1 MNESEGGGSG
11 YVSVQEPSIRKVC
24 VMCGKRKGD
33 QMLVCAETGCP
44 VALHVKCF
52 PNEPKFDPSGKFF
65 CPYCSYKRATAK
77 VEEMKKRAILA
88 KRALLNFV
96 DAGLADHGRKRQNRA
111 NASAS
116 RNEIEGNEVL
126 PPKET
131 AAPVEKGPCLG
142 EQMGDAKGSSPPK
155 QPSKKE

>member
-1 MNESEGGGSG
+1 MSKSDSGGSPDI
-11 YVSVQEPSIRKVC
+11 SDQQMSIRKVC

-33 QMLVCAETGCP
+33 QMLLCAETGCP
-44 VALHVKCF
+44 IALHVKCF
-52 PNEPKFDPSGKFF
+52 PCEPKFDQSGRFF

-77 VEEMKKRAILA
+77 VKEMKKKAILA

-96 DAGLADHGRKRQNRA
+96 DAGVADHGKKEQNQA

-116 RNEIEGNEVL
+116 TNENESNDVVA
-126 PPKET
+126 PKET
-131 AAPVEKGPCLG
+131 GPPIEEVPCLG

-155 QPSKKE
+155 QSSKKQ